1 MHEEACETR
10 FPIDDIG
17 MYIQPIQQGR
27 SCHMEFNLTFNP
39 ENNFEVARVKKTF
52 QQASKALMLKGAFFS
67 RPYGIWSELI
77 HNQCAENVI
86 ALRRV
91 KQIFDPNNVMNPGK
105 LFF

>member
-1 MHEEACETR
+1 MHEKACETG
-10 FPIDDIG
+10 FPIADIG

-39 ENNFEVARVKKTF
+39 GNKSEVARVQRTF
-52 QQASKALMLKGAFFS
+52 EQASKALMLKGAFFS
-67 RPYGIWSELI
+67 RPYGTWAELI
-77 HNQCAENVI
+77 HNQCVENVI
-86 ALRRV
+86 ALRKV

>member
-1 MHEEACETR
+1 
-10 FPIDDIG
+10 

-39 ENNFEVARVKKTF
+39 GNKSEVSRAERTLE
-52 QQASKALMLKGAFFS
+52 QASKALMQKGAFFS
-67 RPYGIWSELI
+67 RPYGMWTEMLY
-77 HNQCAENVI
+77 NQCVENVV
-86 ALRRV
+86 ALRKV